1 MVSLRWCKDHDVN
14 ELVNKLRFH
23 NASNIT
29 VTKMESRHAKWKVEV
44 QNAANIICNILQ
56 ISCNMK
62 GSIFQMSQMSCK
74 MRGSISTMHSVV
86 CFAAFLA
93 LMVSPVFFLLG
104 FAKFYRLLDFM
115 ALFVLTCSPQPK
127 PQL

>member
-1 MVSLRWCKDHDVN
+1 
-14 ELVNKLRFH
+14 
-23 NASNIT
+23 
-29 VTKMESRHAKWKVEV
+29 
-44 QNAANIICNILQ
+44 
-56 ISCNMK
+56 MK
-62 GSIFQMSQMSCK
+62 GSIFQMSQMSFK

-104 FAKFYRLLDFM
+104 FAKLYRLLDFM